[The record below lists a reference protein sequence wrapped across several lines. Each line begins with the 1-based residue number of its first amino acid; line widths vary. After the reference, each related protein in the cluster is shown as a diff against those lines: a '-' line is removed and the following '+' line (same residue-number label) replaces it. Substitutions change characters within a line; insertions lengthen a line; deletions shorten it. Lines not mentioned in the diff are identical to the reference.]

1 MMQYSFDC
9 LQQVMASPPTVVGGT
24 AADPR
29 DPFDVDEDPAVG
41 GEEDEEADLGAIL
54 RTAYTS
60 GGGGG
65 GGGSIIPS
73 SSRPLSRSDTSSV
86 DEGEPGSKWIL
97 QDLGSILDVILPS
110 PSVIPVEME
119 DLFTR
124 MSHIFFSFLSQI

>member
-1 MMQYSFDC
+1 
-9 LQQVMASPPTVVGGT
+9 MASPPTIGGT
-24 AADPR
+24 AADSR
-29 DPFDVDEDPAVG
+29 DPFDVDEDPP
-41 GEEDEEADLGAIL
+41 EDEADLGAIL

-86 DEGEPGSKWIL
+86 DEGEPGKWI

-110 PSVIPVEME
+110 PTVQ
-119 DLFTR
+119 
-124 MSHIFFSFLSQI
+124 FSNVAV

>member
-1 MMQYSFDC
+1 
-9 LQQVMASPPTVVGGT
+9 MASPPTVVGGT

-41 GEEDEEADLGAIL
+41 GEEDEADLGAIL

-86 DEGEPGSKWIL
+86 DEGEPGKWI

-110 PSVIPVEME
+110 PHSS
-119 DLFTR
+119 R
-124 MSHIFFSFLSQI
+124 WHRR

>member
-1 MMQYSFDC
+1 
-9 LQQVMASPPTVVGGT
+9 MASPPTVVGGT

-110 PSVIPVEME
+110 PTVQ
-119 DLFTR
+119 
-124 MSHIFFSFLSQI
+124 FSNVAVGEVHF